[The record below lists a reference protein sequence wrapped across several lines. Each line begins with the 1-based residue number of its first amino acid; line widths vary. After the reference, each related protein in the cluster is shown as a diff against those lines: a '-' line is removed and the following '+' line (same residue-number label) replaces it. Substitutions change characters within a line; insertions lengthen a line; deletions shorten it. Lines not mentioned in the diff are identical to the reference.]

1 MAGASKMTKD
11 AFPSMEEALKK
22 FSGPKKNQASE
33 FLRSQ
38 IYTLKT
44 EDQFM
49 RAYAGLSACQQ
60 LLGPLSGEYRK
71 ALEEM
76 RKTLDSMVKARS
88 QLTPDEWITLVQN
101 TAEGWINLFE
111 KHVPAEIWNKVK
123 EESRALFK
131 NLRG

>member
-1 MAGASKMTKD
+1 MATPKSD
-11 AFPSMEEALKK
+11 SFPSMDEALVK
-22 FSGPKKNQASE
+22 FSGPRKNEALE
-33 FLRSQ
+33 FLRSNLH
-38 IYTLKT
+38 TLKT
-44 EDQFM
+44 EGQFM
-49 RAYAGLSACQQ
+49 KAYAGLSACQQ

-76 RKTLDSMVKARS
+76 RKTLDSMVKSRN
-88 QLTPDEWITLVQN
+88 LITPDDWIVLVQN

-123 EESRALFK
+123 DESRALFK